1 MKPIEMWFY
10 IWNTPYY
17 KVSVVEDMEVIKTII
32 QPLVSNKKGYDI
44 AIIDKKLKMAW
55 WKIPTICFRDSKK
68 FLMIVDTKN
77 AIPLVE
83 ETKVTSEGEFIVK
96 EVTLS
101 VLKESNI
108 DNRITNAGK
117 GKTFVKIQY
126 PPTVFFQEIEAHYV
140 KESLK
145 NPPSKWEEQKW
156 IWITLILA
164 IAGVAIFY
172 LTSAPK
178 SLG

>member
-1 MKPIEMWFY
+1 MNTKEMWFY
-10 IWNTPYY
+10 IWNKPYY
-17 KVSVVEDMEVIKTII
+17 KVSVVEDMEIIKTII

-68 FLMIVDTKN
+68 FLMTVDTKN

-83 ETKVTSEGEFIVK
+83 ESKVTSTGEFIVK

-101 VLKESNI
+101 LLTQGSI
-108 DNRITNAGK
+108 DNRIQTGK

-126 PPTVFFQEIEAHYV
+126 PPTVFFQEIEAHFV
-140 KESLK
+140 KEALK
-145 NPPSKWEEQKW
+145 NPPSKWEEMKW
-156 IWITLILA
+156 VWITLILA
-164 IAGVAIFY
+164 VAGVTIFF
-172 LTSAPK
+172 LTNNP
-178 SLG
+178 LQGGL

>member
-17 KVSVVEDMEVIKTII
+17 KVSVIEDMEVIKTII
-32 QPLVSNKKGYDI
+32 QPLVSSKKGYDI

-55 WKIPTICFRDSKK
+55 WKIPTICFRDNKK
-68 FLMIVDTKN
+68 FLMMVDTKN

-83 ETKVTSEGEFIVK
+83 ETKVTQTGELIIK
-96 EVTLS
+96 EVTQS

-108 DNRITNAGK
+108 DTRVANTGK

-164 IAGVAIFY
+164 VAGVAVFY

-178 SLG
+178 GL